1 MTGSPDIVVESRR
14 RYQQFWGVGASL
26 TGSSAVVLDTLSP
39 AQRSGV
45 MRDIFDRRRGIGLSI
60 LRQPLG
66 GSDFS
71 SSGDDSRVLPL
82 LREAA
87 RLNPSLAVE
96 LSPWSAPASAKT
108 TGSVVGGTL
117 RPDAYDDYA
126 RHLVSEARRYRQA
139 GVPVRGLTVQ
149 NEPSYSPPSYPGM
162 TLDVA
167 QQRALVRD
175 HLGPRLEQSGLGL
188 HLWLLDDN
196 FDRWQDADALLSDP
210 ATARHAYG
218 VAFHCYRG
226 DVSALR
232 EIRRRHPDKGVA
244 VSECSGGVWATSYG
258 DDLRFEARTMLT
270 GAVRDGASWLV
281 KWNLALDTHG
291 GPRHGGCRGCRG
303 LVTVD
308 TGTGRVTH
316 SAGYD
321 AWAHLGRFVVP
332 GARVVAS
339 TARHGTP
346 LDVVA
351 FQNPDG
357 SHVLVVYNAGGGPT
371 GFTVGADGRSFRERL
386 AAGSL
391 ATYTW

>member
-1 MTGSPDIVVESRR
+1 MAGSPDVVVESDR

-39 AQRSGV
+39 SRRMRV
-45 MRDIFDRRRGIGLSI
+45 MRDIFDRRQGIGLSI

-71 SSGDDSRVLPL
+71 GNDDSHVLPL

-87 RLNPSLAVE
+87 RINPSLAVE
-96 LSPWSAPASAKT
+96 VSSWSAPASMKT
-108 TGSVVGGTL
+108 TGSLVGGTL
-117 RPDAYDDYA
+117 RADAYGRYA
-126 RHLVSEARRYRQA
+126 RHLVSEAQRYRDA
-139 GVPVRGLTVQ
+139 GVPVRGLTIQ
-149 NEPSYSPPSYPGM
+149 NEPSYSPTDYPGM
-162 TLDVA
+162 TLDVD

-175 HLGPRLEQSGLGL
+175 HLGPALERSGLGL

-196 FDRWQDADALLSDP
+196 FDRWRDADALLSDP
-210 ATARHAYG
+210 ATARYAYG

-232 EIRRRHPDKGVA
+232 DIRTRHPRTNVA
-244 VSECSGGVWATSYG
+244 VSECSGGDWSRGYG
-258 DDLRFEARTMLT
+258 DDLRYEARTMLT
-270 GAVRDGASWLV
+270 EAVRNGASWLV
-281 KWNLALDTHG
+281 KWNLALNPQG

-308 TGTGRVTH
+308 PGSGTVTR

-339 TARHGTP
+339 TVRHEKP
-346 LDVVA
+346 LDVVGFA
-351 FQNPDG
+351 NPDG
-357 SHVLVVYNAGGGPT
+357 SHVLVAYNAGRGPT
-371 GFTVGADGRSFRERL
+371 AFTVGADGRSFRYL
-386 AAGSL
+386 LQAGSL